1 MVGSG
6 REELVQSQEAQDGA
20 EKALSFFAPMKLLSG
35 ALLEKCSI
43 SGSTAPVMTST
54 ALNPYTGRK
63 AAPCLR
69 NAGRAEERVRSRD
82 FFFWSYITLG
92 ATAAV

>member
-1 MVGSG
+1 MEQ
-6 REELVQSQEAQDGA
+6 RRHF
-20 EKALSFFAPMKLLSG
+20 LSFFAPMKLLSG
-35 ALLEKCSI
+35 ALLEKCSV
-43 SGSTAPVMTST
+43 SGSTAPVVTST
-54 ALNPYTGRK
+54 ALNPYAGRK

-69 NAGRAEERVRSRD
+69 NVGRAEERVRSQD